1 MATLKSAQVT
11 SYRVR
16 GNWRGS
22 DFTEYGTL
30 NIASAPAVGD
40 IWEMVQVP
48 NGYAV
53 ESVYLDCDQ
62 LDSNATAPTIT
73 LEVGDSG
80 AASRYI
86 AASNVA
92 RTGGVQVNNVA
103 ASTGYVNPIGNTN
116 GNTGQFSGGNAG
128 ATTIQVQV
136 TAVAATFK
144 AGNVRLAVRLFQPS
158 GQYT

>member
-1 MATLKSAQVT
+1 MATLKSSQVQ
-11 SYRVR
+11 SFRVR
-16 GNWRGS
+16 GNWRGA

-30 NIASAPAVGD
+30 NITSAPAVGD

-53 ESVYLDCDQ
+53 ESVYLDCTQ
-62 LDSNATAPTIT
+62 LDSNATPTLT

-80 AASRYI
+80 DASRYI
-86 AASNVA
+86 SGSTVGHA
-92 RTGGVQVNNVA
+92 GGVQIQNVPG
-103 ASTGYVNPIGNTN
+103 STGYVNPIGNPD

-136 TAVAATFK
+136 TAAAATFK
-144 AGNVRLAVRLFQPS
+144 AGTVILAVRLFQPN
-158 GQYT
+158 GQFA

>member
-1 MATLKSAQVT
+1 MATLKSAQVQ
-11 SYRVR
+11 SFRVR
-16 GNWRGS
+16 GNWRGA
-22 DFTEYGTL
+22 DFTEYGT
-30 NIASAPAVGD
+30 IDITAAPAVGD

-62 LDSNATAPTIT
+62 LDSNVTPTIT
-73 LEVGDSG
+73 LEVGDAG
-80 AASRYI
+80 AAARYI
-86 AASNVA
+86 AASSVA
-92 RTGGVQVNNVA
+92 RAGGVQVSNVA
-103 ASTGYVNPIGNTN
+103 GSTGYVNPIGNTN
-116 GNTGQFSGGNAG
+116 GSTGQFAGGNAG